1 MPDHC
6 CRLCG
11 QIRYIY
17 AMKRIILITGGQRSG
32 KSGYAEALAL
42 SLSPSPVYIA
52 TAHIWDEDFR
62 ARVVKHQQRRG
73 PEWTNMEEEINLP
86 NCRIEGRCAVIDC
99 VTLWLTNLIPPYLSN
114 AEGIRDIDTIREMF
128 RDKTL
133 IANENPEES
142 EYYENIGRISL
153 HDLDIISGD
162 EANSFHNVF
171 STLPMAVLEIAGQ
184 TVRYI
189 RNNPSYREFVRRFFK
204 ADLSD
209 RQLSLDAPVVEYVNG
224 FFRVVRQCC
233 ESGNRIFFNERM
245 PDGSTAH
252 SFVRRLSVNPVTGSV
267 AVAVAVLSVSEPDDS
282 MTYAEIAESLAADYY
297 NIYLIDLDTNHY
309 IEYTRQTDSEVMS
322 LQRHGEDFFES
333 ARREALTRIC
343 QEDRE
348 RFISLFTRENVLRTI
363 DEQGIFTTVYR
374 LMDTGVP
381 VYVNMKVTRM
391 RGSNRLILGVSVVDA
406 PMRQKAHYEEM
417 QKERDTLIRVMALS
431 DGYIALY
438 TVDLQTEQYAEFSAS
453 EDLGSLGVANEG
465 DDFFRQTFV
474 NAESF
479 CFAEDLQR
487 FREQFTRENVLQH
500 IREDGSFSISY
511 RLMIQGKPKQV
522 TLKAVLPNSGNTDEL
537 IIGVRAWKDRK

>member
-1 MPDHC
+1 
-6 CRLCG
+6 
-11 QIRYIY
+11 
-17 AMKRIILITGGQRSG
+17 
-32 KSGYAEALAL
+32 
-42 SLSPSPVYIA
+42 
-52 TAHIWDEDFR
+52 
-62 ARVVKHQQRRG
+62 
-73 PEWTNMEEEINLP
+73 
-86 NCRIEGRCAVIDC
+86 
-99 VTLWLTNLIPPYLSN
+99 
-114 AEGIRDIDTIREMF
+114 MF

-133 IANENPEES
+133 IENENPEES

-162 EANSFHNVF
+162 EADSFHNVF

-233 ESGNRIFFNERM
+233 ESGNRIYFNERM

-297 NIYLIDLDTNHY
+297 NIFLIDLDTNHY
-309 IEYTRQTDSEVMS
+309 IEYTRQTDSEEMS
-322 LQRHGEDFFES
+322 LKRHGEDFFES

-348 RFISLFTRENVLRTI
+348 RFMSLFTRENVLRTI

-374 LMDTGVP
+374 LMDTGIP

-479 CFAEDLQR
+479 CFAKDLQR

-522 TLKAVLPNSGNTDEL
+522 TLKAVLPKNGNTDKL